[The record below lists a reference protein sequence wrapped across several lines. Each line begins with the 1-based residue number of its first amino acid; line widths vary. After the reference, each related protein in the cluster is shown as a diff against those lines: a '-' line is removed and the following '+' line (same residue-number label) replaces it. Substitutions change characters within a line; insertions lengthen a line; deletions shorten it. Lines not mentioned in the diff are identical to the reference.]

1 MKLAYRRLL
10 PLAVMLC
17 LGLAA
22 VLPLAA
28 QEGTGAQDTTGAQG
42 AADAASDPF
51 AEGQDPFDVDT
62 FDQIVAEGEAQ
73 DAAARLEMQF
83 GGNLSM
89 SASTATTADFEWVTA
104 GASATGKAFLKVSVP
119 DYGAV
124 YLAYNF
130 KKNIV
135 QGTGGVPPAALT
147 APDGLFDVSFD
158 LAEFYLSFDLFQKVF
173 VRVGNQL
180 LAWGPSTIWTPV
192 DFVNLEKADALAA
205 FDSRV
210 GKPGVRLTAPIG
222 ISNLILFA
230 DLAGTVT
237 GAASPFDVNDL
248 YETTNLAG
256 RWDIVLAGF
265 ELGLSTYLGASVQ
278 NKYGFDFSGRLLGF
292 DVYGELGLAFPDEGE
307 DFSYTYSIGLQ
318 RTLGELDYWSVAT
331 EFFANSAGSTDTE
344 ALILADDFTPLYAGK
359 YYAYAA
365 VTRTNL
371 GRDGISAT
379 LAGFANFSDLSFL
392 ARLSTSIRLPRLV
405 PFTFALSWAG
415 GGDRKEF
422 TYFAGDNSLSTE
434 LRVSYE
440 F

>member
-1 MKLAYRRLL
+1 MTTTNRWLLTLVAVLCLA
-10 PLAVMLC
+10 LAVT
-17 LGLAA
+17 
-22 VLPLAA
+22 LPLAA
-28 QEGTGAQDTTGAQG
+28 QDAAGAQDSAGAPG

-51 AEGQDPFDVDT
+51 AEGQDPFDVGA
-62 FDQIVAEGEAQ
+62 FDQVVAAGEAE

-89 SASTATTADFEWVTA
+89 SATTVTTAAFDWYTA
-104 GASATGKAFLKVSVP
+104 GATASGKAFLKVSVP
-119 DYGAV
+119 DYGAA
-124 YLAYNF
+124 YIAYNF
-130 KKNIV
+130 EKKLV
-135 QGTGGVPPAALT
+135 QGAGGVLPPLFPT
-147 APDGLFDVSFD
+147 TTENGLFDVSFE
-158 LAEFYLSFDLFQKVF
+158 LAEFYLSFDIAQKVF

-180 LAWGPSTIWTPV
+180 LAWGPSVIWTPA
-192 DFVNLEKADALAA
+192 DFINLKKPDALAA
-205 FDSRV
+205 FDSRL
-210 GKPGVRLTAPIG
+210 GKPGVRVTAPIG

-230 DLAGTVT
+230 DLADTVS
-237 GAASPFDVNDL
+237 GLAAPFDVNDL

-292 DVYGELGLAFPDEGE
+292 DVYGELGMAFPDEGE
-307 DFSYTYSIGLQ
+307 DFSYAYSLGLQ
-318 RTLGELDYWSVAT
+318 RTLGELDYWSVAA
-331 EFFANSAGSTDTE
+331 EFFANSAGTDDTSSYSGF
-344 ALILADDFTPLYAGK
+344 INPFYVGK

-365 VTRTNL
+365 LTRTNI

-415 GGDRKEF
+415 GGDGKAF
-422 TYFAGDNSLSTE
+422 TYGADDNVLTAE